1 MVTSTWTE
9 ESIWMAV
16 MLLTTSRGLFI
27 RNHLH
32 TFLRDKINHTL
43 VDSHLEVFPGV
54 GTLSAR
60 GLTGGDTQDL
70 GGHADGTRN
79 LHLLAE
85 GNALDLR
92 AH

>member
-1 MVTSTWTE
+1 M
-9 ESIWMAV
+9 
-16 MLLTTSRGLFI
+16 
-27 RNHLH
+27 
-32 TFLRDKINHTL
+32 
-43 VDSHLEVFPGV
+43 DSHLEVFPGV

-60 GLTGGDTQDL
+60 GLTGGDAQDL

>member
-1 MVTSTWTE
+1 M
-9 ESIWMAV
+9 
-16 MLLTTSRGLFI
+16 
-27 RNHLH
+27 
-32 TFLRDKINHTL
+32 
-43 VDSHLEVFPGV
+43 DSHLEVFPGV

-60 GLTGGDTQDL
+60 GLAGGDAQDL
-70 GGHADGTRN
+70 GGHADRTRD